1 MILKFKI
8 IKNFLF
14 IFILIFFTRNILK
27 AQNKIDISKL
37 DLNYYQKFK
46 GKNMILNVYNWGEY
60 ISDGSDDS
68 ININKEFEE
77 LTGIKVNYSTF
88 ASNEELY
95 VKLKVGGVAYDII
108 IPSDYMIAKLIKEG
122 LIQKLNYKNIPLYT
136 NIQPRFY
143 NTIYDPEGEYSIA
156 YTWGVNGII
165 YNKNLVE
172 EENIDWDILFN
183 DKYAGKILM
192 YYNPRDAFG
201 VAEAYLNYSLNTTNE
216 SELREAARILKE
228 QKPSV
233 QAYVMDEI
241 YDKMEAEE
249 AAIAVYY
256 AGDSLTMMDN
266 NPNLNFIIPKKGA
279 NLFVDALCIPS
290 NAQNVEAAE
299 LYINFLCEG
308 ETALANIE
316 YINYASPNNA
326 AIEMMSEETKNNK
339 IIYPPS
345 EILDNCEVYI
355 TLPEET
361 NLLME
366 ELWNEI
372 LSTDN
377 AFKGWVVPLSLAI
390 IAALCIIIII
400 LRKKKKRES

>member
-1 MILKFKI
+1 MRTKKILL
-8 IKNFLF
+8 LF
-14 IFILIFFTRNILK
+14 VLILIPTALNGQNIDL
-27 AQNKIDISKL
+27 SKL
-37 DLNYYQKFK
+37 DLNYYGKFK
-46 GKNMILNVYNWGEY
+46 GQNMVLNVYNWGEY
-60 ISDGSDDS
+60 ISDGSDNS

-77 LTGIKVNYSTF
+77 ITGIKVNYSTF

-95 VKLKVGGVAYDII
+95 VKLKVGGIAYDII
-108 IPSDYMIAKLIKEG
+108 IPSDYMIAKLIKEN
-122 LIQKLNYKNIPLYT
+122 LIQKLNYKNIPSHT

-143 NTIYDPEGEYSIA
+143 KEIYDPNGEYSIA

-165 YNKNLVE
+165 YNKKLVDE
-172 EENIDWDILFN
+172 EDIDWDILFN
-183 DKYAGKILM
+183 EKYAGKILM

-201 VAEAYLNYSLNTTNE
+201 VAQAYLNYSLNTTKE
-216 SELREAARILKE
+216 SELRECARILKE
-228 QKPSV
+228 QKPLV

-249 AAIAVYY
+249 AAIGVYY
-256 AGDSLTMMDN
+256 AGDSLTMIDN
-266 NPNLNFIIPKKGA
+266 NTNLNFVIPSKGA

-290 NAQNVEAAE
+290 NAENIEAAE

-308 ETALANIE
+308 EVALANIE

-326 AIEMMSEETKNNK
+326 AIAMMSEETKNNE
-339 IIYPPS
+339 IIYPKN

-372 LSTDN
+372 LSNDSAYN
-377 AFKGWVVPLSLAI
+377 GWVVPLSLAI
-390 IAALCIIIII
+390 VVALCVAIIVA
-400 LRKKKKRES
+400 RKKKKRES

>member
-1 MILKFKI
+1 MKAKKILL
-8 IKNFLF
+8 LF
-14 IFILIFFTRNILK
+14 VLILIPTVLNGQNIDL
-27 AQNKIDISKL
+27 SKL
-37 DLNYYQKFK
+37 DLNYYGKFK
-46 GKNMILNVYNWGEY
+46 GQNMVLNVYNWGEY
-60 ISDGSDDS
+60 ISDGSDNS

-77 LTGIKVNYSTF
+77 ITGIKVNYSTF

-95 VKLKVGGVAYDII
+95 VKLKVGGIAYDII
-108 IPSDYMIAKLIKEG
+108 IPSDYMIAKLIKEN
-122 LIQKLNYKNIPLYT
+122 LIQKLNYKNIPSHT

-143 NTIYDPEGEYSIA
+143 KEIYDPNGEYSIA

-165 YNKNLVE
+165 YNKKLVDE
-172 EENIDWDILFN
+172 ESIDWDILFN
-183 DKYAGKILM
+183 EKYAGKILM

-201 VAEAYLNYSLNTTNE
+201 VAQAYLNYSLNTTKE
-216 SELREAARILKE
+216 SELRECARILKE
-228 QKPSV
+228 QKPLV

-249 AAIAVYY
+249 AAIGVYY
-256 AGDSLTMMDN
+256 AGDSLTMIDN
-266 NPNLNFIIPKKGA
+266 NTNLNFVIPSKGA

-290 NAQNVEAAE
+290 NAENIEAAE

-308 ETALANIE
+308 EVALANIE

-326 AIEMMSEETKNNK
+326 AIEMMSEETKNNE
-339 IIYPPS
+339 IIYPKN

-372 LSTDN
+372 LSNDSAYN
-377 AFKGWVVPLSLAI
+377 GWVVPLSLAI
-390 IAALCIIIII
+390 VVALCVAIIVA
-400 LRKKKKRES
+400 RKKKKRES

>member
-1 MILKFKI
+1 MRTKKILL
-8 IKNFLF
+8 LF
-14 IFILIFFTRNILK
+14 VLILIPTVLNGQNIDL
-27 AQNKIDISKL
+27 SKL
-37 DLNYYQKFK
+37 DLNYYGKFK
-46 GKNMILNVYNWGEY
+46 GQNMVLNVYNWGEY
-60 ISDGSDDS
+60 ISDGSDNS

-77 LTGIKVNYSTF
+77 ITGIKVNYSTF

-95 VKLKVGGVAYDII
+95 VKLKVGGIAYDII
-108 IPSDYMIAKLIKEG
+108 IPSDYMIAKLIKEN
-122 LIQKLNYKNIPLYT
+122 LIQKLNYKNIPSHT

-143 NTIYDPEGEYSIA
+143 KEIYDPNGEYSIA

-165 YNKNLVE
+165 YNKKLVDE
-172 EENIDWDILFN
+172 EDIDWDILFN
-183 DKYAGKILM
+183 EKYAGKILM

-201 VAEAYLNYSLNTTNE
+201 VAQAYLNYSLNTTKE
-216 SELREAARILKE
+216 SELRECARILKE
-228 QKPSV
+228 QKPLV

-249 AAIAVYY
+249 AAIGVYY
-256 AGDSLTMMDN
+256 AGDSLTMIDN
-266 NPNLNFIIPKKGA
+266 NTNLNFVIPSKGA

-290 NAQNVEAAE
+290 NAENIEAAE

-308 ETALANIE
+308 EVALANIE

-326 AIEMMSEETKNNK
+326 AIAMMSEETKNNE
-339 IIYPPS
+339 IIYPKN

-372 LSTDN
+372 LSNDSAYN
-377 AFKGWVVPLSLAI
+377 GWVVPLSLAI
-390 IAALCIIIII
+390 VVALCVAIIVA
-400 LRKKKKRES
+400 RKKKKRES

>member
-1 MILKFKI
+1 MKLKNLLLSFV
-8 IKNFLF
+8 
-14 IFILIFFTRNILK
+14 LIASPNILT
-27 AQNKIDISKL
+27 AQSIDLSKL

-46 GKNMILNVYNWGEY
+46 GQNMILNVYNWGEY

-95 VKLKVGGVAYDII
+95 VKLKVGGIAYDII
-108 IPSDYMIAKLIKEG
+108 IPSDYMIAKLIKEN
-122 LIQKLNYKNIPLYT
+122 LIQKLNYKNIPAYT

-143 NTIYDPEGEYSIA
+143 REAYDPNGEYSVA

-165 YNKNLVE
+165 YNKKLVDE
-172 EENIDWDILFN
+172 EKIDWDILFN
-183 DKYAGKILM
+183 EKYKGKILM

-201 VAEAYLNYSLNTTNE
+201 VAQAYLNYSLNTAKE
-216 SELREAARILKE
+216 SELRECARILKE
-228 QKPSV
+228 QKPLV

-241 YDKMEAEE
+241 YDKMESEE
-249 AAIAVYY
+249 AAIGVYY
-256 AGDSLTMMDN
+256 AGDSLTMIDN
-266 NPNLNFIIPKKGA
+266 NENLNFVIPPKGA
-279 NLFVDALCIPS
+279 NLFVDALCIPD
-290 NAQNVEAAE
+290 NAQNVQAAE

-308 ETALANIE
+308 EVALANIE

-326 AIEMMSEETKNNK
+326 AINIMSEETKNNK
-339 IIYPPS
+339 IIYPSS

-372 LSTDN
+372 LSNDITYS
-377 AFKGWVVPLSLAI
+377 GWVVPLSLAI
-390 IAALCIIIII
+390 IVALCIAIIV
-400 LRKKKKRES
+400 LRKKKKREN